1 MLYST
6 KEIAEM
12 YGGENKNVTPYTI
25 TQTWIPL
32 GLKHIR
38 GKANSYLFKKE
49 WVEEFLETQ
58 IIIKEN
64 KQKTLKI
71 RRQSVNRTNVKC
83 FVV

>member
-12 YGGENKNVTPYTI
+12 YGGENRNITPYTI

>member
-12 YGGENKNVTPYTI
+12 YGGENRNITPYTI

-49 WVEEFLETQ
+49 GVEEFLETQ